1 MSKTGLFLLS
11 AMLLL
16 AACSSSGT
24 ITMQEARTGSIEPG
38 STVSVSVEPALPP
51 EATADQHAEA
61 DEFAQRLK
69 SELFGRLVSEGVFR
83 HAVHPGEPANY
94 RMEVTITAAEEV
106 SQGARIFFGVLAGS
120 NEVMASVAVFE
131 EPSGRVFARY
141 AVTGESASHPWS
153 SENDM
158 DDAVRE
164 AATQIIDGLTS

>member
-1 MSKTGLFLLS
+1 MCTTKSLLLS

-16 AACSSSGT
+16 GACSSSGT
-24 ITMQEARTGSIEPG
+24 FTVQEARTGEIDPG
-38 STVSVSVEPALPP
+38 STISVTVDAVLPP
-51 EATADQHAEA
+51 EATADQIAEA
-61 DEFAQRLK
+61 DEFAHRLK

-83 HAVHPGEPANY
+83 HVVQPGEAANY
-94 RMEVTITAAEEV
+94 RMEVTITAADEV

-120 NEVMASVAVFE
+120 NEVTASVTVFE
-131 EPSGRVFARY
+131 ESSGRVFARY
-141 AVTGESASHPWS
+141 DVTGESASHPWS